1 MRLSLS
7 RFTSSVSSRH
17 AFLAFVLSLLLSVSL
32 LTGCAAEV
40 DDSQEL
46 ANLESQEQ
54 VETTAAPDAAS
65 DQADDSEAPS
75 ASAVSLE
82 EIPAFSGSPYVEINN
97 NIPQFSDEDKARSS
111 FEEYSPLDSLGRCG
125 VAFALIGTETMPT
138 EERGSIG
145 EVRPAGWHTV
155 RYNMVVEGNYLYNRC
170 HLLGYQL
177 SGENANER
185 NLITGTRYLN
195 TEGMLPFENEI
206 ADYVDLTGNHVLYRV
221 TPIYDGDN
229 LVASGVQMEAYSVE
243 DNGAGVSFN
252 VYCYNVQPSISID
265 YATGD
270 SALVG
275 ETTLKTTQSVEADY
289 VLNTN
294 SKKFHTPTCSSVDDM
309 KESNKQS
316 YHGTRESLLTQGYDP
331 CGRCNP

>member
-65 DQADDSEAPS
+65 DHSDDSEAPS
-75 ASAVSLE
+75 ASEVSLE

-177 SGENANER
+177 SGENANEC

-229 LVASGVQMEAYSVE
+229 LVASGVQMQAYSVE

>member
-1 MRLSLS
+1 MRTTLS
-7 RFTSSVSSRH
+7 RLHTSFSQRH
-17 AFLAFVLSLLLSVSL
+17 ALLTLVLSLLFSFTL
-32 LTGCAAEV
+32 LTGCTAEV

-46 ANLESQEQ
+46 SNLASQEQ
-54 VETTAAPDAAS
+54 AEGTAGSASFSVKTDDLETS
-65 DQADDSEAPS
+65 S

-82 EIPAFSGSPYVEINN
+82 EIPAFSGSPYIQINHN
-97 NIPQFSDEDKARSS
+97 VPQFSEEDKARSS

-125 VAFALIGTETMPT
+125 VAFALIGVETMPT

-155 RYNMVVEGNYLYNRC
+155 RYNSVVEGNYLYNRC

-177 SGENANER
+177 SGENANEC

-229 LVASGVQMEAYSVE
+229 LVASGVQMEAFSVE

-270 SALVG
+270 SALVPQ
-275 ETTLKTTQSVEADY
+275 TTLETSQSVEADY

-294 SKKFHTPTCSSVDDM
+294 SQKFHKPTCSSVKDM
-309 KESNKQS
+309 DESNKKA
-316 YHGTRESLLTQGYDP
+316 YHGTRESLITEGFDA